1 LKTSKEKSIL
11 IIAPSLIA
19 ESISLKLTSLDNN
32 LNISLDKN
40 DPKVNPDL
48 IIWNIL
54 NYESEDLI
62 RLEIIK
68 IKEKWSDSKILIIFS
83 SEFIKEEDSPLPN
96 LNCEGIILNPQVE
109 KVLESINIILEGGRV
124 FDLNAKYPAK
134 IKPKKEFTFN
144 QKILTSGLKQI
155 DSEINNIFGYL
166 NNDNTPKLYKF
177 ILKGRLRELI
187 TAKSLLI
194 FLWGNTLET
203 TTNNVFLDSPK
214 SDIKNQDDTI
224 FIKNKNSLDIWEI
237 IYNRLQKKYASIKI
251 EIDLKNP
258 DLILT
263 GLKKEY
269 INKLLTN
276 ILSELNKLIKNLKEN
291 SFESFEEEEFISLI
305 SELKKN
311 TLINIEDSYF
321 RVKKDDTSISLSKF
335 LSDNIQTIE
344 DDSESHRVGLFFKP
358 IINNEPLCFEGRI
371 LPLYE
376 TESFKLIEE
385 IISNWAIRI
394 CNNLASEIFNLC
406 SEYPELRASL
416 INNKLLSTRNFERFR
431 NNINNFNRW
440 HNNITMPINFYE
452 SKREYIDFMDNK
464 LIRYYINENREKD
477 LRNLEWFQ
485 RQVTLII
492 EIRDALAP
500 QLEIIIRYF
509 GDFVVTILTKIVG
522 KSIGLIG
529 KGILQGLGRT
539 NSK

>member
-1 LKTSKEKSIL
+1 MKTTKEKSIL

-19 ESISLKLTSLDNN
+19 ESISLKLTSLDND
-32 LNISLDKN
+32 LNISLDRN
-40 DPKVNPDL
+40 DPKVTPEL

-62 RLEIIK
+62 RLELIK
-68 IKEKWSDSKILIIFS
+68 IKEKWSESKILIIFS
-83 SEFIKEEDSPLPN
+83 SEFIKEEDTPLPN

-109 KVLESINIILEGGRV
+109 KVLESINIILKGGRV

-134 IKPKKEFTFN
+134 IKTKKEFTFN
-144 QKILTSGLKQI
+144 QKFLTSGLKQI
-155 DSEINNIFGYL
+155 DSEINNIFSYL
-166 NNDNTPKLYKF
+166 NYDRTPKLYKF

-187 TAKSLLI
+187 MAKSLLI
-194 FLWGNTLET
+194 FLWGNTIEMN
-203 TTNNVFLDSPK
+203 TNYVFSDSPK
-214 SDIKNQDDTI
+214 SDLKNKDNTI
-224 FIKNKNSLDIWEI
+224 FIKNKNSLEIWEI
-237 IYNRLQKKYASIKI
+237 IYSRLLKKYSSIKI

-269 INKLLTN
+269 INKLLIN
-276 ILSELNKLIKNLKEN
+276 ILSELNKLIKNVKDT
-291 SFESFEEEEFISLI
+291 SFENFEEGEFISLV

-321 RVKKDDTSISLSKF
+321 RVKKNNDLISLSKF

-344 DDSESHRVGLFFKP
+344 DDSESHKVELFFKP
-358 IINNEPLCFEGRI
+358 IINNEPLSFEGRI

-406 SEYPELRASL
+406 SEYPELRPDL
-416 INNKLLSTRNFERFR
+416 INKKLLSTRNFERFR
-431 NNINNFNRW
+431 NNINNYNRW
-440 HNNITMPINFYE
+440 HNNITMPISFYE
-452 SKREYIDFMDNK
+452 SKREYIGLIDNK
-464 LIRYYINENREKD
+464 LTRYYRNENREKE
-477 LRNLEWFQ
+477 LRNLDWFQ
-485 RQVTLII
+485 RQVTLLI

-500 QLEIIIRYF
+500 QLEIIVRYI

-529 KGILQGLGRT
+529 KGILQGLGRA